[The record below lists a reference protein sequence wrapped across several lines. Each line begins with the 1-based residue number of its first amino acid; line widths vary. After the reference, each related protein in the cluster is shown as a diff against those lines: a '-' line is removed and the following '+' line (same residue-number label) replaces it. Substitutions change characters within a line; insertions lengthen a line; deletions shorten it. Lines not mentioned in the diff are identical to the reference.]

1 MTLGEKMRQARLQAG
16 LSQGQLCQGL
26 VTRNMLSQIE
36 NGSARP
42 SLSTLQALS
51 ARLGKNVQYFLD
63 DATPADAP
71 TRLDPA
77 RELFGQ
83 NKWQEALEVL
93 LSLPESWEQ
102 AYLTALCQLQLGEE
116 ALSSGQSEAAK
127 THLLAAEAAG
137 GKTPYYSPALSQY
150 VQLLLAKLTAC
161 SLPEDDT
168 LLLLRAES
176 AIRGGDNDLAAKLLD
191 CVQVPGSPGWHF
203 VKGKLAAAAGQYAT
217 AAAHFRKGESYHPR
231 AAWENLEVCA
241 RESGDY
247 QTAYLYACK
256 LRDL

>member
-1 MTLGEKMRQARLQAG
+1 MTLGEKMRQARLEAG

-36 NGSARP
+36 NGNARP

-63 DATPADAP
+63 DASPADAP

-93 LSLPESWEQ
+93 HSLPENWEQ
-102 AYLTALCQLQLGEE
+102 TYLAVLCHLHLGED
-116 ALSSGQSEAAK
+116 AFSSGRSSAAK
-127 THLLAAEAAG
+127 EHLLAAEAAG
-137 GKTPYYSPALSQY
+137 EKTPYYSPALSQY
-150 VQLLLAKLTAC
+150 VKLLLARLTPC
-161 SLPEDDT
+161 DLPEDDT

-176 AIRGGDNDLAAKLLD
+176 AIRADNPALAAQLLD
-191 CVQVPGSPGWHF
+191 AVQSPGSPGWHF
-203 VKGKLAAAAGQYAT
+203 IKGKLAAATGQYAS
-217 AAAHFRKGESYHPR
+217 AVAHFRKGESYHPR
-231 AAWENLEVCA
+231 AAWESIEICA

-256 LRDL
+256 LRDA